1 MRQKIKL
8 KDQTSLSKWSVDEAR
23 ELYNI
28 PEWSQGFFD
37 INDKGNMVVLP
48 EKNKQRLLDIK
59 EFVDGLGMRGLD
71 PPILIRFTDIL
82 QKRIEEIQTAFQKA
96 ISEYNYGGKY
106 VGVYPIKVNQQKSVV
121 EKILAR
127 DDGRVGLEAGSKPEL
142 LAVLGLLGLLGTL
155 TGVLVMI
162 LPYTFI
168 ARRPE
173 GDPPTVPLRR
183 TLGLNR
189 LMGGFMA
196 AFSAVVAVRVL
207 MWL

>member
-1 MRQKIKL
+1 M
-8 KDQTSLSKWSVDEAR
+8 DATSRADDPELPPAVTAETRAFRCEWCGRPLDDTAEERDLAADAGRKTHRYLPRKYRACDETCRAGVARFVRRHLALGPVLWSLTVLSFLA
-23 ELYNI
+23 
-28 PEWSQGFFD
+28 G
-37 INDKGNMVVLP
+37 VVALASTLP
-48 EKNKQRLLDIK
+48 PPARLLW
-59 EFVDGLGMRGLD
+59 LD
-71 PPILIRFTDIL
+71 T
-82 QKRIEEIQTAFQKA
+82 
-96 ISEYNYGGKY
+96 
-106 VGVYPIKVNQQKSVV
+106 
-121 EKILAR
+121 
-127 DDGRVGLEAGSKPEL
+127 PEL